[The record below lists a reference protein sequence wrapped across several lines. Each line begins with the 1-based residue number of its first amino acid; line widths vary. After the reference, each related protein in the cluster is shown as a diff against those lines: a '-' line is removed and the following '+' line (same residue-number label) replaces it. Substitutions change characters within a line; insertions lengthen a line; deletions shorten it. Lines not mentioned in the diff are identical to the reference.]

1 MNDNKTNINYYPGHM
16 AKTKRQIIENLDL
29 IDIVYEVIDS
39 RIPFSSKV
47 KDIEKIYHDKDV
59 ILVMTK
65 KDLCDKTQTNKWI
78 KYYENKGYQIVLLDL
93 KDNKD
98 YKKLITV
105 TNNITKKIQDKR
117 NSKGLKNKEIK
128 ALVIGIPN
136 VGKSTLINKMVGKK
150 VAEVQNKPGVTK
162 HLNFLPTKYGITLLD
177 TPGILWPKFDDQN
190 VALNLASVGS
200 IKKEVLNIID
210 VAMHIINIYIVSYP
224 KVITE
229 LYNVPISDNLT
240 ILESLAKKWNFI
252 QNSEIKYDKVAEKI
266 YNDLVSGKVNGITLD
281 ICK

>member
-1 MNDNKTNINYYPGHM
+1 
-16 AKTKRQIIENLDL
+16 
-29 IDIVYEVIDS
+29 
-39 RIPFSSKV
+39 
-47 KDIEKIYHDKDV
+47 
-59 ILVMTK
+59 MTK